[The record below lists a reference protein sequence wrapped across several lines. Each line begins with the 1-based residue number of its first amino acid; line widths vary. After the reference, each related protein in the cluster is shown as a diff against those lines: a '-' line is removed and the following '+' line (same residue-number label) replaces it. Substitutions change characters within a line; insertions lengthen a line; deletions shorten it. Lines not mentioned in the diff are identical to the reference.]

1 MLSPP
6 LWTGWIIDTMVC
18 WNHPPFLSNSFLAS
32 QQSLSLFYAFGHRYH
47 RWAPLSLSAYVLS
60 PLCLA
65 GNTMP
70 SRHTSPYPAHNYFA
84 EQLNSICAWW
94 WTALTT
100 ILVAGIKDESFSSSS
115 RKNGFWN
122 LPLMPIAYNKTTCDS
137 YDIHKSCLSL
147 NLCSGRLILSGL
159 SNLISYL
166 VISQSLSHNDTM
178 SAYNLLSWHN
188 LSLHSSW
195 CSTKLVLD

>member
-1 MLSPP
+1 MHLG
-6 LWTGWIIDTMVC
+6 TVTIVER
-18 WNHPPFLSNSFLAS
+18 
-32 QQSLSLFYAFGHRYH
+32 LSL
-47 RWAPLSLSAYVLS
+47 
-60 PLCLA
+60 C
-65 GNTMP
+65 
-70 SRHTSPYPAHNYFA
+70 RHTCSHPFVWQGILCPPGIPHPAHNYFA

-100 ILVAGIKDESFSSSS
+100 ILVAGIKDESSSSS
-115 RKNGFWN
+115 SKKNCFWN

-178 SAYNLLSWHN
+178 SAYNLLSWNN

-195 CSTKLVLD
+195 CSTMLVLD